1 MTTLPARTRVSAA
14 LVHTTLPWCSVLLAL
29 AILAGVADVA
39 MVNVVAVSGE
49 RWRASDAVPGTAD
62 TNQALSNSSLIRGSS
77 AVPVVVRLAFPNGDG
92 STGTLTCYTSAD
104 HLAADTLVFATEV
117 EAREVGAR
125 LCARAREG

>member
-1 MTTLPARTRVSAA
+1 MTTLPAHTCVPAA
-14 LVHTTLPWCSVLLAL
+14 LVPKTLPWCGVVLAL
-29 AILAGVADVA
+29 AILSGVADAA
-39 MVNVVAVSGE
+39 MVNVVAASGE
-49 RWRASDAVPGTAD
+49 RWRGSEAAPGAN

-77 AVPVVVRLAFPNGDG
+77 AVPVVVRLAYPNGDG